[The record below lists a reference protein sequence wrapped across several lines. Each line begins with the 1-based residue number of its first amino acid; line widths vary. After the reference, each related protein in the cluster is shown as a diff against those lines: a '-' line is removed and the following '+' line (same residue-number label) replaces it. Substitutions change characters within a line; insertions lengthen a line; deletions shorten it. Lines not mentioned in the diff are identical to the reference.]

1 MPEVAKRVRDNA
13 PRLSAKNIA
22 ITERRDRRDL
32 KTLFEQDAMIDVL
45 QYIKSTEVA
54 KRLPDGTS
62 KCDSW
67 DIESLDRE
75 GEERTTGDE
84 DR

>member
-1 MPEVAKRVRDNA
+1 M
-13 PRLSAKNIA
+13 
-22 ITERRDRRDL
+22 